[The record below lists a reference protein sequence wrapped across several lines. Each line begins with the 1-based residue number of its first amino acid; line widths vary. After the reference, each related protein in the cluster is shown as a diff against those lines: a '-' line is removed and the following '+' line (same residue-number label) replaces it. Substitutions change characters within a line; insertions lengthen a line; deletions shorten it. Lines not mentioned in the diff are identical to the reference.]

1 MVGEGGEGVELELNE
16 DRNSFMMWLRI
27 PKESYFTAP
36 LLRFINSM
44 GGPALVSRAEDI
56 QAMKNM
62 RDCSY
67 KSQQDVYTKAFK

>member
-1 MVGEGGEGVELELNE
+1 MTEKGGDGVELELNE
-16 DRNSFMMWLRI
+16 DRDSFMMWLRI

-56 QAMKNM
+56 RAMKNM

-67 KSQQDVYTKAFK
+67 KSQQDEYTKAFE